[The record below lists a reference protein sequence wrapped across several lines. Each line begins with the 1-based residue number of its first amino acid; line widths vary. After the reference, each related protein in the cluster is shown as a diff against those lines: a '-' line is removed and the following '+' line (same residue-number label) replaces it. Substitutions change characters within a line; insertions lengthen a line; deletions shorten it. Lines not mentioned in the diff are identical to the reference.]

1 MKRLTSFPS
10 YYLVIITFV
19 ILETDR
25 LKGNEV
31 FLYFFPPKELN
42 ISVEERVARW
52 EIVHAAA
59 NQVGFE
65 EIQKILKKVI
75 TAYRKA
81 GGGKVLSEQATYEIV
96 TERLSKSR
104 RAEEETN
111 LFNQFIQT
119 VIEKV
124 KAQ

>member
-1 MKRLTSFPS
+1 MMKRLTSFPS

-31 FLYFFPPKELN
+31 FLYFFPPKEHN
-42 ISVEERVARW
+42 ISVEERIARW

-75 TAYRKA
+75 TAYRKV
-81 GGGKVLSEQATYEIV
+81 GGGKVLSKQMTYEIV

-104 RAEEETN
+104 RAEEETQ

-119 VIEKV
+119 VMKE
-124 KAQ
+124 